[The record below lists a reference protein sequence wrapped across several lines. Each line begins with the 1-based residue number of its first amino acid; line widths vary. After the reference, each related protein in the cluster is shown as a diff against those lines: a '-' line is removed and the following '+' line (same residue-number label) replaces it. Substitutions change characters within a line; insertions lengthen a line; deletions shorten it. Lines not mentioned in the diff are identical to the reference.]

1 MAEKND
7 QTYDGYIQA
16 LTDISRAITSEL
28 YIEDLLKLIVMVT
41 AKVTGV
47 EICSL
52 WIVNE
57 EETPP
62 KIRLKATQ
70 SISPAY
76 IKDRSLDLDE
86 GVVGHVVTHKKPLIL
101 KDIQNSKRF
110 KEKEMAKK
118 LGLVSMVGIPLKTRE
133 EKVIGVLNCFT
144 ARPHDFSD
152 TEINLLRAVANQSA
166 VAIVNTELMVKTR
179 VIQEELEARKKI
191 EQAKEIL
198 MLNRQMNGE
207 GPIDGCKNG
216 AWTPE
221 NPFGKWQKP
230 FSFPTKSSII
240 HKIRKTGTGLS
251 VKCVLDLGQA
261 RNNGLGP
268 VNSLNP
274 PDIQVHK
281 FRNNFRIRG

>member
-1 MAEKND
+1 MIEKNE
-7 QTYDGYIQA
+7 QTYDGYIKA
-16 LTDISRAITSEL
+16 LTDISRAITSDL

-76 IKDRSLDLDE
+76 IKDRSLNLDE

-101 KDIQNSKRF
+101 KDVLSSKRF

-118 LGLVSMVGIPLKTRE
+118 LGLVSMVGIPLKTQE

-144 ARPHDFSD
+144 AAPHDFSD
-152 TEINLLRAVANQSA
+152 TEVNLLRAVANQSA

-198 MLNRQMNGE
+198 MFNRQMTGE
-207 GPIDGCKNG
+207 E
-216 AWTPE
+216 AHRWM
-221 NPFGKWQKP
+221 QKR
-230 FSFPTKSSII
+230 SMDS
-240 HKIRKTGTGLS
+240 RKTLREVAEAILLS
-251 VKCVLDLGQA
+251 YEIF
-261 RNNGLGP
+261 NN
-268 VNSLNP
+268 
-274 PDIQVHK
+274 Q
-281 FRNNFRIRG
+281 